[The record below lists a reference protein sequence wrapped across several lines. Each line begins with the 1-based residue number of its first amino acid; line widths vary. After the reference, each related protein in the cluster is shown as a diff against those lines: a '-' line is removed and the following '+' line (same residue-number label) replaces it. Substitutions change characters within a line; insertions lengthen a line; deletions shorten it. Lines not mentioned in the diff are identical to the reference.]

1 MLLASDNF
9 HRRDACLPSFG
20 TNEVVCEW
28 LLQGGWLLV
37 EQLVER
43 AFGHIAILAGQH
55 QLTLLLTLLVLCI
68 IAAASV
74 FLQLFYSVTISER
87 VEGVLAARG
96 CGRNVCNHRCLAVA
110 SE

>member
-9 HRRDACLPSFG
+9 HCRDACLPGLG
-20 TNEVVCEW
+20 TDEVVCEW

-43 AFGHIAILAGQH
+43 TFGHVAVLAGQH

-68 IAAASV
+68 SATATV
-74 FLQLFYSVTISER
+74 FLQFFYSVTISER
-87 VEGVLAARG
+87 VEGVLAA
-96 CGRNVCNHRCLAVA
+96 
-110 SE
+110 